1 MSKRR
6 EDGTLHHSSTR
17 RLGWAMLC
25 LLLALFSHATAW
37 ARGGGGGGGHGG
49 GFGGG
54 RSFGGG
60 GYGGGYSHGGHYY
73 PGGYGGG
80 GYGSSPTDNWLTALL
95 VVAFIG
101 LLVWKILGSGGLRS
115 PAGSRFQLVN
125 VVLALHDGPRYVS
138 ALDALTLNAE
148 FTTPAERADA
158 LRHLVSLINP
168 SDVIAGFAAARGP
181 ATSDTSALNQQARA
195 LWQSQMK
202 QMEIQP
208 RILHTS
214 TPGGTKRQVNAPPP
228 DLDAPDAQ
236 PPHSVC
242 LLGLALTVAGSGTKD
257 APDGPAALRTLTHLS
272 HSTVG
277 ALYFYYTPGAGET
290 LPPADAVDLFHALRA
305 SA

>member
-6 EDGTLHHSSTR
+6 EDGNLRHGFTR

-54 RSFGGG
+54 RSYGGG
-60 GYGGGYSHGGHYY
+60 GYGGGYRGGGHFY
-73 PGGYGGG
+73 PGGGYGGG
-80 GYGSSPTDNWLTALL
+80 GYGNSGGGWLTGLL
-95 VVAFIG
+95 VVAFIAVIAWRLFG
-101 LLVWKILGSGGLRS
+101 NKGTRAA
-115 PAGSRFQLVN
+115 AGSRFQLVN

-148 FTTPAERADA
+148 FATPAERADA

-228 DLDAPDAQ
+228 DLDASDAQ

-257 APDGPAALRTLTHLS
+257 APDGPAALRALAHLS
-272 HSTVG
+272 RATVG
-277 ALYFYYTPGAGET
+277 TLYFYYTPGAGEI